1 MSNDIVIAGRG
12 GAVSVPVAS
21 LPAMVER
28 ARQALALAVTPAELL
43 EVAAMAGFA
52 YEAHR
57 ASSRAAGRLGL
68 AKESYDTMMAE
79 IYRSQANALEIE
91 AEAKRRFADA
101 YDLAQSNGEVGKVGD
116 NFGNQNT
123 RDRCISEGKTPTQKD
138 IGVTSID
145 VYRARKIRD
154 IEAAHPGITG
164 EVAQSLV
171 DSGLEPTKAE
181 VSRVIN
187 ARLGAYSGDN
197 EWYTPARYVDLAR
210 SVMGTID
217 VDPASNDHAQKT
229 VRAARYYTVDNSGLD
244 KDWHGKVWMNPPY
257 SNPEVQQFTEKV
269 AEEYL
274 AGRVTEAIILTNNA
288 GDTAWHHAL
297 AEASSAMCITRGR
310 IRFESPTRAG
320 NSPAMGQSFFYLGPN
335 VAHFASLFGEIG
347 RITTNYPVAVARAL
361 PGNDNASLSAAA

>member
-1 MSNDIVIAGRG
+1 MSNEIVVASRG
-12 GAVSVPVAS
+12 NAVAVPAAS
-21 LPAMVER
+21 LPVMVQR
-28 ARQALALAVTPAELL
+28 ASQALALAVTPAEILDAKRSADF
-43 EVAAMAGFA
+43 VYDAAK
-52 YEAHR
+52 
-57 ASSRAAGRLGL
+57 AAGRLARAKGAYDDIL
-68 AKESYDTMMAE
+68 ASV
-79 IYRSQANALEIE
+79 YRAQADALDIE
-91 AEAKRRFADA
+91 AQAKRRLADE
-101 YDLAQSNGEVGKVGD
+101 YDAAQERGEVASVGD
-116 NFGNQNT
+116 NPHNPGGGRKRVMGDDHHPQSTLSDLGLRN
-123 RDRCISEGKTPTQKD
+123 DE
-138 IGVTSID
+138 
-145 VYRARKIRD
+145 VYQARRVRD
-154 IEAAHPGITG
+154 IEGASPGITG
-164 EVAQSLV
+164 SVARELAS
-171 DSGLEPTKAE
+171 SGIEPTKTAVGRE
-181 VSRVIN
+181 IN

-229 VRAARYYTVDNSGLD
+229 VKAAIFYTAETDGLD

-274 AGRVTEAIILTNNA
+274 SGRVTEAIVLTNNA

-297 AEASSAMCITRGR
+297 ADVSSAMCITRGR

-347 RITTNYPVAVARAL
+347 RITTNYHVAVARAL
-361 PGNDNASLSAAA
+361 PGNDNAAASAAA